1 MRFRK
6 PLIRVSIRLLICIA
20 IVFIMLICIQY
31 IISTY
36 SGPHGHP
43 SEGKAILLSLVV
55 VLAGIVGMIF
65 TALYKSNWVEKSR

>member
-6 PLIRVSIRLLICIA
+6 AVIRIGIRLLICTA
-20 IVFIMLICIQY
+20 IIFIMLICTQY
-31 IISTY
+31 IIETY

-65 TALYKSNWVEKSR
+65 TALYKSNWVERNR